1 MRGAAS
7 AQFDDVTRIVT
18 RDPGEHYWL
27 GGSADYAAR
36 VIESLPLELQRGKS
50 YLFQL
55 KDNRL
60 LISEATTGIIAYRPT
75 DLAKVVSI
83 SSHDDATH
91 LAVRGISGIEEIV
104 LLKRPVA
111 VSGKA
116 LTIRSLTA
124 PVELLDE
131 YGDLRAKEQGGA
143 LTPAERSRREELIQL
158 IGKEYERRARS
169 TVVPSSRSIPA
180 SCGESRSSGYR
191 STGG

>member
-18 RDPGEHYWL
+18 RDPGEHYWM
-27 GGSADYAAR
+27 GGSAENAAR
-36 VIESLPLELQRGKS
+36 VIESLPLELPKGKS

-60 LISEATTGIIAYRPT
+60 LISEATTGILAYRPT
-75 DLAKVVSI
+75 ELGKVVSI
-83 SSHDDATH
+83 VLHEDGTH
-91 LAVRGISGIEEIV
+91 LEVKGIPGIEEVV

-111 VSGKA
+111 ISGKA

-131 YGDLRAKEQGGA
+131 YGDLRAKEQGGT

-158 IGKEYERRARS
+158 IGKEYEKRAR
-169 TVVPSSRSIPA
+169 TRVVPSSRSTPS

>member
-1 MRGAAS
+1 MRGATS

-18 RDPGEHYWL
+18 RAPGEHYWM
-27 GGSADYAAR
+27 GGSADNAAR
-36 VIESLPLELQRGKS
+36 VIESLPLELPKGKS

-55 KDNRL
+55 KENCL
-60 LISEATTGIIAYRPT
+60 LISEATAGIAAYRPT
-75 DLAKVVSI
+75 DISKVVAIASQ
-83 SSHDDATH
+83 DDGTH
-91 LAVRGISGIEEIV
+91 LEVKGIPGIEEII

-131 YGDLRAKEQGGA
+131 YGDLRAKEQGGS
-143 LTPAERSRREELIQL
+143 LTLAERSRREELIQL
-158 IGKEYERRARS
+158 IGKEYEKRARAR
-169 TVVPSSRSIPA
+169 VVPSSRSTPA